1 MDEDK
6 KCYPCNGL
14 GYHIESTRES
24 DGSIYREKL
33 SCACCDGSG
42 EKDSIEQLKR
52 VYDSDG
58 VLTYSEDSEGYWTK
72 FEYDPDGKLTTTS
85 LRSHYRS

>member
-1 MDEDK
+1 MKENK

-24 DGSIYREKL
+24 DGSVYREKL
-33 SCACCDGSG
+33 SCSCCDGSG
-42 EKDSIEQLKR
+42 ENDSVEQLKR

-58 VLTYSEDSEGYWTK
+58 NLTYYETSDGSWVKY
-72 FEYDPDGKLTTTS
+72 EYYPDGTIAIQTFGESKA
-85 LRSHYRS
+85 

>member
-1 MDEDK
+1 MENDK

-14 GYHIESTRES
+14 GYQIESTRES

-42 EKDSIEQLKR
+42 KNDSIKQLKR

-58 VLTYSEDSEGYWTK
+58 NLTYYENSDGSWVKY
-72 FEYDPDGKLTTTS
+72 EYYPDGAVMSFSESKA
-85 LRSHYRS
+85 